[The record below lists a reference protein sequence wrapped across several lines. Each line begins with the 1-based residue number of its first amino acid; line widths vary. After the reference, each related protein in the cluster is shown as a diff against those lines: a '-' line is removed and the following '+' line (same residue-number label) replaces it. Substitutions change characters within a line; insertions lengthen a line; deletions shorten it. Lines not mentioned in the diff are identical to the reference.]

1 MPPCGIQARSMHVSS
16 PVLLS
21 RFRQGALDSQ
31 EENHCGKSMDLNA
44 PYLPG
49 SVLGTG
55 NHGIGP
61 CKVQKYFTESRKI
74 QPNN

>member
-1 MPPCGIQARSMHVSS
+1 MVYKPEAWMYVSS

-31 EENHCGKSMDLNA
+31 EERKSMDLNA